1 VAFRVKRLLL
11 AEGLGENEPVTPLG
25 NPEME
30 KLTWP
35 LNPKAG

>member
-1 VAFRVKRLLL
+1 VLLP
-11 AEGLGENEPVTPLG
+11 ADGFGENEAATPLG
-25 NPEME
+25 NPEIE